1 MFLKAQKA
9 VPSSLIF
16 IAPRPW
22 FDRPAPKT
30 RSPHGRDA
38 TAPRP

>member
-1 MFLKAQKA
+1 MFLKAQK
-9 VPSSLIF
+9 VVSSSLIV

-30 RSPHGRDA
+30 RSPHGCDA